1 MEMGRLEMA
10 KKNIKKKIPK
20 KTDTD
25 YDLAVAVSDKVNL
38 EDVRLIAC
46 RCFQSPEAG
55 TGSHNLEIDWDVET
69 QTNKNNKTVLVLP
82 SFVVKGTPKNSNTK
96 EPDLTIEAD
105 FVLIYKAKSLS
116 RLRKNNF
123 DAFGKTNGIYNAWP
137 YWREY
142 VQNIISR
149 MGLPPL
155 VIPVFRLMKPK
166 STAQKKTTKKST
178 NDKTISSRK

>member
-1 MEMGRLEMA
+1 MEIGRLKMA
-10 KKNIKKKIPK
+10 KKNVKKKMPK
-20 KTDTD
+20 KTDID

-46 RCFQSPEAG
+46 KCFQSPEVG
-55 TGSHNLEIDWDVET
+55 TGSHNLEIAWKVET
-69 QTNKNNKTVLVLP
+69 QADKNNKTVLVLP
-82 SFVVKGTPKNSNTK
+82 SFVIKGTPKTGDSK

-105 FVLIYKAKSLS
+105 FVLIYKAESLLG
-116 RLRKNNF
+116 LRKNNF

-142 VQNIISR
+142 VQNTISK

-155 VIPVFRLMKPK
+155 VIPVFRLVK
-166 STAQKKTTKKST
+166 SKSAAKKKTTKRST
-178 NDKTISSRK
+178 KK